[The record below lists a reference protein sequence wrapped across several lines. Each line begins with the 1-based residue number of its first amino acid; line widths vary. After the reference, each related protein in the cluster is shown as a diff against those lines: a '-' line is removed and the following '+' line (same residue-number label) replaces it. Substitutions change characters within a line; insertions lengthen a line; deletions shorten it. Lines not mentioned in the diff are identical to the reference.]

1 MHEENYHHDL
11 YMTLIQCR
19 VRGVF
24 MTIKDP
30 GAAPTVVL
38 TVGEEEYIPIYIG
51 LWEAISIYNALK
63 GEISPR
69 PITHDLFVDLM
80 EKYSV
85 SLEALQIDQLDDGI
99 FYSRM
104 IFLRNGQEEIVDCRP
119 SDGIAIALR
128 ADSPVLVDDSVVS
141 LAAVPN
147 EDLGELKDISVIL

>member
-1 MHEENYHHDL
+1 
-11 YMTLIQCR
+11 
-19 VRGVF
+19 

-38 TVGEEEYIPIYIG
+38 TVGEEKYIPIYIG

-147 EDLGELKDISVIL
+147 EELGELKDISVIL